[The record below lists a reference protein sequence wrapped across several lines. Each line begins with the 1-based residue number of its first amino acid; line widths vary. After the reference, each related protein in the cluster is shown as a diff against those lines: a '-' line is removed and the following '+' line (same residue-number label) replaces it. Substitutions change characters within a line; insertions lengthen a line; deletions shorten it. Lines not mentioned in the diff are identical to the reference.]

1 MTNFDGI
8 LARMQ
13 QKKGQTQV
21 PRVSEAA
28 LPLDAIK
35 QRDQDTRP
43 LNSGH
48 VESLAES
55 IAILGL
61 IEPLVTDNQ
70 GRLLAGGHRLAAIA
84 LLKEQQPQAF
94 TERFSN
100 AQIPVRMLP
109 FDAEED
115 ADLALQVEVAENE
128 KRRDYTAAE
137 VKAVAD
143 RLRAAGYSDVKGRPR
158 KGDKPLMPALQVI
171 IGKSLRTVQRYLNED
186 EEPQPKSMTGVVLL
200 QQMLIKMQ
208 KWQRTCEPTTEAE
221 QDLAKLLPKVEKAIA
236 RVLEKK
242 E

>member
-13 QKKGQTQV
+13 QKKGQSQAPKV
-21 PRVSEAA
+21 AEAT
-28 LPLDAIK
+28 LSLDAIK

-43 LNSGH
+43 LNTSH

-55 IAILGL
+55 IAVLGL
-61 IEPLVTDNQ
+61 IEPLVTDSQ

-94 TERFSN
+94 VERFPS

-109 FDAEED
+109 FDAEVD
-115 ADLALQVEVAENE
+115 PDLALQVEVAENE
-128 KRRDYTAAE
+128 KRRDYTSTE

-171 IGKSLRTVQRYLNED
+171 IGKSLRTVQRYLSED

-200 QQMLIKMQ
+200 QQILTKMQ
-208 KWQRTCEPTTEAE
+208 KWQQTYEPTTEAE
-221 QDLAKLLPKVEKAIA
+221 QELAKLLPKVEKAIA
-236 RVLEKK
+236 RVLETK